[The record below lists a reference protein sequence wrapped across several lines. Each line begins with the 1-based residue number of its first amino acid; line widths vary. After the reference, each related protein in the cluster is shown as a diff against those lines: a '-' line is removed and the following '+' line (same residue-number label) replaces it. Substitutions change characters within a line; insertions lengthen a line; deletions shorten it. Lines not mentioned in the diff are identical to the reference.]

1 MSGTYRNILFHAGL
15 STTDGIDGTRRLPAP
30 FSGATRL
37 LGLSW
42 GSASLHP
49 RLLALP
55 ASRAYGFLGL
65 CAHSQIQFGN
75 E

>member
-1 MSGTYRNILFHAGL
+1 MSGTYRNILFHAVFQ
-15 STTDGIDGTRRLPAP
+15 TTHGIDGTRRLPAP

-49 RLLALP
+49 RLLALS
-55 ASRAYGFLGL
+55 ASRANGFWGL
-65 CAHSQIQFGN
+65 CARSQIQFGN